1 MMKGYVA
8 ISIKLPTAELTSYIG
23 ITEAKLPKEFHLSN
37 VVAFPNKTAYA
48 APRQNYL
55 RTPNA
60 RFVGAKVFPNAL
72 RKVGALGRGAAGPV
86 FLHVGTTF
94 VEPTGAAYEP
104 TEGATTDP
112 YPPSPGACASA
123 NVLVRVKAVASAIVE
138 SFMIFSLSNR

>member
-8 ISIKLPTAELTSYIG
+8 ISIRLPTAELTSYIG

-37 VVAFPNKTAYA
+37 VVAFPQEDRLGSPQQT
-48 APRQNYL
+48 YL

-94 VEPTGAAYEP
+94 VEPAGAAYEP

-112 YPPSPGACASA
+112 
-123 NVLVRVKAVASAIVE
+123 
-138 SFMIFSLSNR
+138 

>member
-1 MMKGYVA
+1 MKGYVA
-8 ISIKLPTAELTSYIG
+8 ISIRLPTAELTSHIG
-23 ITEAKLPKEFHLSN
+23 IPRRSFRRSFT
-37 VVAFPNKTAYA
+37 FPTWLHF
-48 APRQNYL
+48 PRRLLRQPQQNYL

-94 VEPTGAAYEP
+94 VEPAGAAYEP

-112 YPPSPGACASA
+112 
-123 NVLVRVKAVASAIVE
+123 
-138 SFMIFSLSNR
+138 